1 MFVTAAQSSQDRKS
15 NKVEFAVILF
25 FAGTLFAAAIT
36 PGPCVAALLAR
47 IFGQGMRGT
56 PLFVVG
62 MICGDLFWFTLAV
75 MGLAAIAT
83 NYAIVFAALKWIG
96 AAYLL
101 YVAWGMWNSKG
112 VTPRQDG
119 DAAVKASSR
128 LMALL
133 AGLSMN
139 LSNPKVV
146 IFYMAL
152 MPNIVPMDRINL
164 LAYWELAA
172 TMTSVLFIVFGIYAC
187 LAVSARELISSQK
200 TFQRLNRSS
209 SLVMIGVA
217 ATMVTR

>member
-1 MFVTAAQSSQDRKS
+1 M
-15 NKVEFAVILF
+15 ELAVLLF

-36 PGPCVAALLAR
+36 PGPGITALLAR

-56 PLFVVG
+56 PMFVVG
-62 MICGDLFWFTLAV
+62 MICGDLFWFTLAI

-83 NYAIVFAALKWIG
+83 NYAIVFVVLKWLG

-101 YVAWGMWNSKG
+101 YVAWGMWNSQG
-112 VTPRQDG
+112 VTPTQEG
-119 DAAVKASSR
+119 DAAVKATSR
-128 LMALL
+128 LAALL

-152 MPNIVPMDRINL
+152 MPNIVPMDKIGL

-172 TMTSVLFIVFGIYAC
+172 TMACVLFIVFGIYAY
-187 LAVSARELISSQK
+187 LAVSAKKLMSSQRAFK
-200 TFQRLNRSS
+200 RLNRGSS
-209 SLVMIGVA
+209 MVMIGVA

>member
-1 MFVTAAQSSQDRKS
+1 M
-15 NKVEFAVILF
+15 ELAVLLF

-36 PGPCVAALLAR
+36 PGPGIAALLAR

-56 PLFVVG
+56 PMFVVG
-62 MICGDLFWFTLAV
+62 MICGDLFWFTLAI

-83 NYAIVFAALKWIG
+83 NYAIIFMVLKWVG

-112 VTPRQDG
+112 VSPTQDG
-119 DAAVKASSR
+119 DAAVEASSR
-128 LMALL
+128 FTALL

-152 MPNIVPMDRINL
+152 MPNIVPMDKINL

-172 TMTSVLFIVFGIYAC
+172 TMASVLFIVFGIYAY
-187 LAVSARELISSQK
+187 LAVSAKKLISSQK
-200 TFQRLNRSS
+200 AFQRLNRSS
-209 SLVMIGVA
+209 SVVMVGVA